1 MPDEKTIEIKEA
13 MRLIWL
19 AKIGELDGKTLRAV
33 IGESK
38 ANSHTELAYG
48 FCTKPATVRHT
59 WSGQGLPSTGKRGVG
74 SKSVWA
80 DVWDWITARD
90 ADNEKSRGADEWTKR
105 KREAETLQAEYDAQ
119 IKQRRA
125 QVASGGYIAVAI
137 AISAV
142 RGMAATLRD
151 QLMDIPRRM
160 EIRFPPKHSKESVAD
175 LETMI
180 RNALTAF
187 TERSN
192 SDIRAAAENGSESD
206 ARSKD

>member
-19 AKIGELDGKTLRAV
+19 AKTGKLDGDTLRAV
-33 IGESK
+33 IGDAT

-48 FCTKPATVRHT
+48 FCTKPTTVRHT
-59 WSGQGLPSTGKRGVG
+59 WSQQGLPSTGKRGVG

-80 DVWDWITARD
+80 DVWDWLNARD
-90 ADNEKSRGADEWTKR
+90 ADNEKARGADEFTQR
-105 KREAETLQAEYDAQ
+105 KRSAETRAAEADALL
-119 IKQRRA
+119 KERRA

-137 AISAV
+137 AVSAV

-151 QLMDIPRRM
+151 QLADIPRRM

-180 RNALTAF
+180 RNALVAF
-187 TERSN
+187 TERST
-192 SDIRAAAENGSESD
+192 SDIRAAAEQGSSND
-206 ARSKD
+206 V